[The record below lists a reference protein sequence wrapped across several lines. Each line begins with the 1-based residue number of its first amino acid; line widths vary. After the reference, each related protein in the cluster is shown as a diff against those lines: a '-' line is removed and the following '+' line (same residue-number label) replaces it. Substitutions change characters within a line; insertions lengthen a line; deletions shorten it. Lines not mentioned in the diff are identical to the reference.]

1 MSAFPRDRFD
11 DVPHDSHRVG
21 AHRAVPRRGRRWMLL
36 GAWVLAAAVLTVAG
50 VFGLSRFG
58 NVGIDLSGLG
68 GSSQVPEPAAAEPVT
83 DPSQVPAGATIAVLN
98 GTSTQGLA
106 NDVADALAEVGW
118 PIDSRGNT
126 ANPDVKTTTVYYA
139 DPASEGL
146 ARGLLLAIGD
156 VGQVVQS
163 DAFPSA
169 LTIVLGA
176 DAVEAGAGD

>member
-21 AHRAVPRRGRRWMLL
+21 AHRAAPRRGDRWMLL
-36 GAWVLAAAVLTVAG
+36 GAWVLAAALLTVAG
-50 VFGLSRFG
+50 VLGLSSFG
-58 NVGIDLSGLG
+58 STGIDLGDLG
-68 GSSQVPEPAAAEPVT
+68 GSSQNPGSAAADPVT
-83 DPSQVPAGATIAVLN
+83 DPSQLPDGATIAVLN
-98 GTSTQGLA
+98 GTTARGLA
-106 NDVADALAEVGW
+106 DEVADSLAEAGW

-139 DPASEGL
+139 DPADEGL

-156 VGQVVQS
+156 VGQVVES

-176 DAVEAGAGD
+176 DATAD

>member
-1 MSAFPRDRFD
+1 
-11 DVPHDSHRVG
+11 
-21 AHRAVPRRGRRWMLL
+21 MLL

-68 GSSQVPEPAAAEPVT
+68 GSSQTPETAAADPVT
-83 DPSQVPAGATIAVLN
+83 DPALVPAGVTIAVLN
-98 GTSTQGLA
+98 GTTAQGLA
-106 NDVADALAEVGW
+106 NDVADSLGEAGW

-126 ANPDVKTTTVYYA
+126 ANPDVETTSVYYA
-139 DPASEGL
+139 DPAHEGL

-176 DAVEAGAGD
+176 DAVESGASD